1 VRHYVVIEKDMMH
14 LKNTSLKSFNGRP
27 YLIVLCLLV
36 LLIFLPIFYVNSYV
50 NAAETDFRSHIDYA
64 VLLKNGY
71 TEAPEFMRA
80 HFGWQLLLILI
91 NYITGLSF
99 ETASVIAAL
108 FCEVITAFVLFQ
120 WFLPVLVEKDSAPL
134 KKVMIVLG
142 LMIASPI
149 SVFWI
154 LDGQMYLGYIG
165 ITTYHNPSIILLKPL
180 AILQFIYAY
189 SMFTNRKFHWWQTGV
204 AFVVPL
210 ITTFVKPSFAIC
222 ILPAL
227 GIMTLYYLAQ
237 KKPVDFR
244 GLLVGLLIPMVGMLV
259 WQFIITYISHE
270 SPGIAFM
277 PFGVMEVFS
286 KYLLPKLVASILFPL
301 SVTILY
307 FKRASLDVRM
317 ILSWLVFLFGALFT
331 YFFAETGRRFY
342 DDNFGWS
349 GEIALVILFITSTL
363 FYLEISRV
371 HRYGDIMLKIMWASH
386 VVFGVAY
393 YFYCLFTRSY
403 T

>member
-1 VRHYVVIEKDMMH
+1 MMH
-14 LKNTSLKSFNGRP
+14 LKNPSLKSFNSWP

-36 LLIFLPIFYVNSYV
+36 LLIFLPLFYVNSYI

-71 TEAPEFMRA
+71 AEAPEFMRA

-91 NYITGLSF
+91 KDITGLSF

-108 FCEVITAFVLFQ
+108 FCEVITALVLLQ
-120 WFLPVLVEKDSAPL
+120 WFLPILVEQDSAPL

-142 LMIASPI
+142 LMIAGPI
-149 SVFWI
+149 SVFWF
-154 LDGQMYLGYIG
+154 LDGRMYLGYIG
-165 ITTYHNPSIILLKPL
+165 ITSYHNPSIILLKPL

-189 SMFTNRKFHWWQTGV
+189 SIFTNRKFHWWQTGT
-204 AFVVPL
+204 AFAVSL

-237 KKPVDFR
+237 KKPVDFG
-244 GLLVGLLIPMVGMLV
+244 GLLVGLLVPMVGVLV

-270 SPGIAFM
+270 APGIVFL
-277 PFGVMEVFS
+277 PFGVMKMYS
-286 KYLLPKLVASILFPL
+286 KYILLKLVASILFPL

-307 FKRASLDVRM
+307 FKRALLDIRM
-317 ILSWLVFLFGALFT
+317 VLSWLVFLFGAFFT

-342 DDNFGWS
+342 DGNFGWS
-349 GEIALVILFITSTL
+349 GEIALVLLFITSTL
-363 FYLEISRV
+363 FYLEISQVR
-371 HRYGDIMLKIMWASH
+371 RYGDIMLKIIWTSH